1 MILKNKINVSSQITA
16 LTIAIKQKVKHIVWF
31 LVISRLHLNQVKCNY
46 VAMRRTVSRNA
57 MDPVYTLL
65 IHLVASAQMTKRL
78 ARMLLIIYLSKTEIN
93 VSMSVQ
99 RDNLLF

>member
-1 MILKNKINVSSQITA
+1 MILKTKINVLNRITA

-46 VAMRRTVSRNA
+46 VATRRIMLRNV
-57 MDPVYTLL
+57 MIHVYTLL
-65 IHLVASAQMTKRL
+65 IHLVASVQMTKRL

-99 RDNLLF
+99 RGNLLF